1 MYDAIQPLSSR
12 LCISQ
17 LYRNLVK
24 NHKYCFHFFFRLI
37 RYLYPTDDELKTLAR
52 VPKDKPKGK
61 KDYKG
66 KNNENGKTGPE
77 TFHIPRNLD
86 LEVSI
91 HVPYLQYIDSN
102 MLLCTVLN

>member
-1 MYDAIQPLSSR
+1 M
-12 LCISQ
+12 
-17 LYRNLVK
+17 K
-24 NHKYCFHFFFRLI
+24 NHEYCSHFFFRLI

-66 KNNENGKTGPE
+66 KNTENGKTGPE

-91 HVPYLQYIDSN
+91 T
-102 MLLCTVLN
+102 CTVLTVYRFKYVQLCFVTSPYGLGEGR